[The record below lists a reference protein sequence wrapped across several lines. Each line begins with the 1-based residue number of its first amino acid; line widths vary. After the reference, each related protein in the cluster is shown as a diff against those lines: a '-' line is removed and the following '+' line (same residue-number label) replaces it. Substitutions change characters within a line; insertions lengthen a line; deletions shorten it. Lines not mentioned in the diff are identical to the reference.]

1 MRKSQ
6 LKPWLN
12 EDGSVKNDAEIRKA
26 GENWPS
32 SVWEKYLTTLEVER
46 EEKVVLPTIE
56 MDEFSKEEGIGMM
69 FSMASAKKH
78 PRLKFVLNASIH
90 TLSPRQREIIV
101 SHFWD
106 GKTVAEI
113 AASMGV
119 SQQSV
124 RQNMKTALLK
134 LRACLTSRS
143 LMKQVMHVK
152 KMIAA

>member
-1 MRKSQ
+1 MRNSQ
-6 LKPWLN
+6 VKPWLN
-12 EDGSVKNDAEIRKA
+12 EDGSVKSDAEIRKA
-26 GENWPS
+26 GRQWPS
-32 SVWEKYLTTLEVER
+32 SVWEAYLATLEVGRR
-46 EEKVVLPTIE
+46 EEDVLSPAE

-78 PRLKFVLNASIH
+78 PHLKFALKASIH

-101 SHFWD
+101 SHYWD
-106 GKTVAEI
+106 GKTITEI

-119 SQQSV
+119 SQQSI

-134 LRACLTSRS
+134 LRACLTSRA
-143 LMKQVMHVK
+143 LMKQVMFVK